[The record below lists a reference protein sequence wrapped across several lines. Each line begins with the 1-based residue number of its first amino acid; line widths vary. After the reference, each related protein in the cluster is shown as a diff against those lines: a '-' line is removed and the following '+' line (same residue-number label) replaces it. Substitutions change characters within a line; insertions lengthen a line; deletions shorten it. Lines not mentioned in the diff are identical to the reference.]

1 MLALGID
8 VGSLSAEAVL
18 IDETREVLASVIL
31 PTGSNSRRAGEAA
44 LAAVLAKSG
53 RAAGDIGFT
62 VATGYGRIS
71 LEFAGKQ
78 VTEITCHARGIHQLR
93 PGTRTLID
101 IGGQDSKAIRLSPK
115 GRVLD
120 FIMNDKCAAG
130 TGRFLEVMAAAL
142 EVKLEELA
150 GYGARAGAAVP
161 ISSMCTVF
169 AESEVVSLLA
179 AAHPRENIIRGIHEA
194 IALRTA
200 GMLRRIGLEEP
211 LAMSGG
217 VAKNSGVVRALEKEL
232 GCSIYVPE
240 EPQIVGA
247 LGAALLALEA
257 LALPDNKERV

>member
-18 IDETREVLASVIL
+18 LNDAKEVLATSIL
-31 PTGSNSRRAGEAA
+31 PTGADSRKAGEGA
-44 LAAVLAKSG
+44 LAAVLAAGGKE
-53 RAAGDIGFT
+53 AADIGFA

-71 LEFAGKQ
+71 VEFAGKR
-78 VTEITCHARGIHQLR
+78 VTEITCHARGIHHLY
-93 PGTRTLID
+93 PEVRTLID
-101 IGGQDSKAIRLSPK
+101 IGGQDSKAIRVSPR

-130 TGRFLEVMAAAL
+130 TGRFLEVMAGAL
-142 EVKLEELA
+142 EVKLGQLA
-150 GYGARAGAAVP
+150 GFSAKATEPVP

-179 AAHPRENIIRGIHEA
+179 VGHPRENIIGGIHEA

-217 VAKNSGVVRALEKEL
+217 VAKNLGVVRALEDQL
-232 GCSIYVPE
+232 GCRVILPE
-240 EPQIVGA
+240 EPQIIGA
-247 LGAALLALEA
+247 LGAALIALDA
-257 LALPDNKERV
+257 LRPPGKDED